1 MELRHLRYFVA
12 VAEMENVSRAAMQ
25 RLHVSQPSLSRQ
37 IRDLEDEMGVQLLE
51 RTAKSV
57 KLTEA
62 GRAFL
67 DEARAI
73 LKQTDDAIGKVRA
86 IAGKA
91 ETELHV
97 GDWPLATGRI
107 MPALLRAY
115 QQAMPK
121 VKVKM
126 HDWAVEK
133 NIAGV
138 REGRLQL
145 AIILPPLKA
154 NALEELRFEQ
164 LFTGRVCLAVS
175 CDHPF
180 AKKQSVSLA
189 DAVREPFVGLTRE
202 DYPRYLEYL
211 NATFARMNDK
221 PRLVEEHDGWS
232 GVFSAVSAG
241 TGVALTSDAF
251 NYAFNDRIKCLRLT
265 PEPKRVAVG
274 IITRKG
280 KLGLATEKFC
290 QCAKEAFAEL
300 R

>member
-1 MELRHLRYFVA
+1 
-12 VAEMENVSRAAMQ
+12 MENVSRAAMQ
-25 RLHVSQPSLSRQ
+25 RLHVSQPALSRQ
-37 IRDLEDEMGVQLLE
+37 IRDLEDEMGVRLLE

-57 KLTEA
+57 KLTDA

-73 LKQTDDAIGKVRA
+73 LKHTDDAVGKVRA

-91 ETELHV
+91 DTELHI

-107 MPALLRAY
+107 MPLLLCAY
-115 QQAMPK
+115 QQAMPNVK
-121 VKVKM
+121 VKV
-126 HDWAVEK
+126 HDWPIEK

-138 REGRLQL
+138 RDGRLQL
-145 AIILPPLKA
+145 AIILPPLKGT
-154 NALEELRFEQ
+154 ALEDLRFEQ
-164 LFTGRVCLAVS
+164 LLTAHFCLAVS
-175 CDHPF
+175 CDHAF
-180 AKKQSVSLA
+180 AKKQSISLA
-189 DAVREPFVGLTRE
+189 EAAHEPFIGLTRE
-202 DYPRYLEYL
+202 EYPRHLEYL
-211 NATFARMNDK
+211 NAVFARVSDK

-241 TGVALTSDAF
+241 SGVALTSDAF

-265 PEPKRVAVG
+265 PEPKRIVVG

-280 KLGLATEKFC
+280 KLGPAAEKFC
-290 QCAKEAFAEL
+290 QCAKEALASI

>member
-1 MELRHLRYFVA
+1 LRYFVA

-37 IRDLEDEMGVQLLE
+37 IRDLEDEMGVRLLE

-73 LKQTDDAIGKVRA
+73 LKQTDDAVGKVRA

-91 ETELHV
+91 ETELHI

-107 MPALLRAY
+107 MPMLLRAY
-115 QQAMPK
+115 QKAMPDVK
-121 VKVKM
+121 VKV
-126 HDWAVEK
+126 HDWPVER
-133 NIAGV
+133 NITGV
-138 REGRLQL
+138 RDGRLQL
-145 AIILPPLKA
+145 AIILPPLKS
-154 NALEELRFEQ
+154 NALEELRFEP
-164 LFTGRVCLAVS
+164 LFAGRVCLAVS

-180 AKKQSVSLA
+180 AKKRAVSLG
-189 DAVREPFVGLTRE
+189 DAAREPFVGLTRE

-211 NATFARMNDK
+211 DAIFARVKDK

-232 GVFSAVSAG
+232 GVFSSVSAG
-241 TGVALTSDAF
+241 VGVALTSDTF
-251 NYAFNDRIKCLRLT
+251 NYAFDDRIKLVHLT

-280 KLGLATEKFC
+280 KLSAAAENFC
-290 QCAKEAFAEL
+290 QCAKEAFASV